1 VSRTPVRVVVVD
13 DQAMIRS
20 ALVALLRG
28 AGVDVVGEA
37 ADGAAALALVDRALP
52 DVVLMDIRMPVLD
65 GLEATRQLRVRHPEV
80 AVVVLTTFDLDAYV
94 FQAVRAGACGFLLKD
109 GDADDLVEAV
119 HAAARGDVAVTPRAL
134 RRLLAEFAAS
144 PVPDPRAAAAVQGL
158 TEREREVLVRLAQGR
173 SNAELAADLHIGE
186 GTAKT
191 HVSAVLAKL
200 GVRDRVQAVVAAYE
214 SGLVQAGR

>member
-214 SGLVQAGR
+214 SGLVQPGR